1 MNKFVLPL
9 VAVMTF
15 VIAAESAQAGLFARC
30 CKRAS
35 ILNKCR
41 KKCCP
46 APVCCV
52 EPEPVCCVEPEPVC
66 CPEPAPV
73 AVCPEPEPTPVVVCP
88 EPEPAPVVLQ
98 TSSQKMLLFK

>member
-66 CPEPAPV
+66 CPEPDSRCRLSRTSSRSCRLQASSG
-73 AVCPEPEPTPVVVCP
+73 CGL
-88 EPEPAPVVLQ
+88 LQ